1 MPLFIRLLN
10 QKAGTITSQ
19 IIIFFS
25 LLTIV
30 EPSIS
35 EVYCGRYPEIYQ
47 TVPSGRRF
55 KGCLFSTK
63 YNNNGVVYIIGPPNS
78 EGDTLYKGKSGDAIL
93 EEIPY
98 CRVECPSKPKREY
111 GSWRKTGQ
119 YYLFRFPRGKIYI
132 PIP

>member
-1 MPLFIRLLN
+1 MVYHFHH
-10 QKAGTITSQ
+10 
-19 IIIFFS
+19 FS
-25 LLTIV
+25 LPARGQEKV
-30 EPSIS
+30 N
-35 EVYCGRYPEIYQ
+35 CGRYPKVYATPKYE
-47 TVPSGRRF
+47 T
-55 KGCLFSTK
+55 CLMRTK
-63 YNNNGVVYIIGPPNS
+63 YNEHGVIYVLGVI
-78 EGDTLYKGKSGDAIL
+78 EGDFLIYKGKSGDAIL